1 MDIGSA
7 VGRKE
12 GLTERQLMELADFE
26 HSDAF
31 NELEKAVLRFATHLT
46 VTPAEVPDEVF
57 DALRPHFT
65 PRQLFDIM
73 GWAPNSRS
81 YDRLREVLRR
91 LKALVIRY
99 ENSWWD
105 ITGRACIRSS
115 SRPCS
120 ASRWRW
126 DRIGT

>member
-31 NELEKAVLRFATHLT
+31 NDLEKAVLRFATHLT
-46 VTPAEVPDEVF
+46 LTPAEVPDDVF

-65 PRQLFDIM
+65 SQQLVELTSAIAWENYRARFNRAFAVEAE
-73 GWAPNSRS
+73 GYAEGS
-81 YDRLREVLRR
+81 VC
-91 LKALVIRY
+91 ALPARV
-99 ENSWWD
+99 
-105 ITGRACIRSS
+105 RA
-115 SRPCS
+115 
-120 ASRWRW
+120 A
-126 DRIGT
+126 